1 MGVNL
6 SHNICYVCK
15 SQMPPLP
22 NRVSANLT
30 VWKNELQM
38 YVARL
43 VWYSVKSEQSVKV
56 VVCSK
61 ARG

>member
-1 MGVNL
+1 
-6 SHNICYVCK
+6 
-15 SQMPPLP
+15 MPPLP

-43 VWYSVKSEQSVKV
+43 VWYSVKNEQSVKV